1 MEEELGWFQRS
12 EIGNACI
19 VEEEEWW
26 VAKVGIMKR
35 GGGAWLVGWLVGWL
49 QRSEI
54 GNARIV
60 EEEEWRVAKVRN

>member
-1 MEEELGWFQRS
+1 VEEELGWFQRS
-12 EIGNACI
+12 EIGNAFI

-35 GGGAWLVGWLVGWL
+35 GGGAWLVGWL